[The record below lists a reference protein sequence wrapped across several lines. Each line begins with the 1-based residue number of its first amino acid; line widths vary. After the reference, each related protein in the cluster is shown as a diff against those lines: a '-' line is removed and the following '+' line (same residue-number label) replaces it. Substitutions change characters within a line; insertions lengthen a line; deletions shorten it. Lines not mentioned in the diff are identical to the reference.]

1 MIYRLL
7 ADLTLLVHFL
17 YIVFLLGG
25 LLLILLGLWRGWT
38 ISRNFWFRGLHLTTF
53 IIVIVFELAGY
64 LCPLTYLEIWLR
76 QKQDPSTAYFG
87 SFIAHY
93 IEELIYVEIP
103 LSTIVIPSAGFAL
116 LTVFLFILAPPNR
129 KKVRIYQN

>member
-1 MIYRLL
+1 MIYRII
-7 ADLTLLVHFL
+7 ADFTVFVHFL

-25 LLLILLGLWRGWT
+25 LLLILLGLWRGWS
-38 ISRNFWFRGLHLTTF
+38 ISRNFWFRSLHLAAF
-53 IIVIVFELAGY
+53 LLVIGFELAGY

-76 QKQDPSTAYFG
+76 QMQDPSSAYFG

-103 LSTIVIPSAGFAL
+103 LSIIMIPTAGIAL
-116 LTVFLFILAPPNR
+116 LTLFLFLLAPPKR
-129 KKVRIYQN
+129 KRAWSYQN